1 MGRPHSSPGS
11 THRAVCAHSNNG
23 EVQAMNPRESKGM
36 LLGLIGVIVFSL
48 TLPMTRIVVA
58 EWHPL
63 LNGLGRALVA
73 AVPAAALLLWRRER
87 LPDWAQIKSLFVVS
101 LGVVVAFPV
110 FSAWS
115 MKYVPASHG
124 AVVNGFQ
131 PLCVAIYAAWLSHKR
146 PSRPFLLCAL
156 AGRAI
161 VVAFAFQASG
171 GAPQA
176 GDLLMLVAVGIG
188 ALGYAEGARL
198 ARQMGGWQGICW
210 ALVLSAPFLL
220 LAVGGLAWAHHAAHP
235 GPLSLKVWLA
245 FGYVTLFSQF
255 IGFFAWYAGLAM
267 GGIARVG
274 QVQLLQIF
282 FTMAFSA
289 LFFGEHVGTST
300 WLYAPAVIVTV
311 VLVRKSSV
319 RPGPQPAVVAA
330 GTTHAR

>member
-1 MGRPHSSPGS
+1 MR
-11 THRAVCAHSNNG
+11 T
-23 EVQAMNPRESKGM
+23 RETEGM
-36 LLGLIGVIVFSL
+36 LLGLIGVVIFSL

-58 EWHPL
+58 EVHPL

-73 AVPAAALLLWRRER
+73 ALPAAALLAWRREKW
-87 LPDWAQIKSLFVVS
+87 PTWPQVKSLAVVS
-101 LGVVVAFPV
+101 LGVIIAFPV

-124 AVVNGFQ
+124 AVVNGLQ
-131 PLCVAIYAAWLSHKR
+131 PLCVAIYAAWLSHER
-146 PSRPFLLCAL
+146 PSKMFWASAL
-156 AGRAI
+156 AGSAI
-161 VVAFAFQASG
+161 VVAFALQAG
-171 GAPQA
+171 GGGLQA
-176 GDLLMLVAVGIG
+176 GDLLMLIAVGIG

-198 ARQMGGWQGICW
+198 ARQMGGWQVICW

-220 LAVGGLAWAHHAAHP
+220 VPVGGLAWAHHATHP

-255 IGFFAWYAGLAM
+255 LGFFAWYAGLAM

-289 LFFGEHVGTST
+289 LFFGEHVSGST
-300 WLYAPAVIVTV
+300 WLYAGAVIVTV
-311 VLVRKSSV
+311 VLGRRAAV
-319 RPGPQPAVVAA
+319 RPAPPQTQAASPPAA
-330 GTTHAR
+330 GPTHAR

>member
-1 MGRPHSSPGS
+1 MR
-11 THRAVCAHSNNG
+11 T
-23 EVQAMNPRESKGM
+23 RETEGM
-36 LLGLIGVIVFSL
+36 LLGLIGVVIFSL

-58 EWHPL
+58 EVHPL

-73 AVPAAALLLWRRER
+73 ALPAAALLAWRREKWPTWPQVR
-87 LPDWAQIKSLFVVS
+87 SLAVVS
-101 LGVVVAFPV
+101 LGVIIAFPV

-124 AVVNGFQ
+124 AVVNGLQ
-131 PLCVAIYAAWLSHKR
+131 PLCVAIYAAWLSHER
-146 PSRPFLLCAL
+146 PSKLFWASAL
-156 AGRAI
+156 AGSAI
-161 VVAFAFQASG
+161 VVAFALQAG
-171 GAPQA
+171 GGGLQA

-198 ARQMGGWQGICW
+198 ARQMGGWQVICW

-220 LAVGGLAWAHHAAHP
+220 LPVGGLAWAHHAAHP

-289 LFFGEHVGTST
+289 LFFGEHVSGST
-300 WLYAPAVIVTV
+300 WLYAAAVIVTV
-311 VLVRKSSV
+311 VLGRRAAV
-319 RPGPQPAVVAA
+319 RPAPPQPMPQPVPTPAA
-330 GTTHAR
+330 ARPTHAR

>member
-1 MGRPHSSPGS
+1 MR
-11 THRAVCAHSNNG
+11 T
-23 EVQAMNPRESKGM
+23 RETEGM
-36 LLGLIGVIVFSL
+36 LLGLIGVVIFSL

-58 EWHPL
+58 EVHPL

-73 AVPAAALLLWRRER
+73 ALPAAALLAWRREKWPTWPQVR
-87 LPDWAQIKSLFVVS
+87 SLAVVS
-101 LGVVVAFPV
+101 LGVIIAFPV

-124 AVVNGFQ
+124 AVVNGLQ
-131 PLCVAIYAAWLSHKR
+131 PLCVAIYAAWLSHER
-146 PSRPFLLCAL
+146 PSKLFWASAL
-156 AGRAI
+156 AGSAI
-161 VVAFAFQASG
+161 VVAFALQAG
-171 GAPQA
+171 GGGLQA

-198 ARQMGGWQGICW
+198 ARQMGGWQVICW

-220 LAVGGLAWAHHAAHP
+220 LPVGGLAWAHHAAHP

-289 LFFGEHVGTST
+289 LFFGEHVSGST
-300 WLYAPAVIVTV
+300 WLYAAAVIVTV
-311 VLVRKSSV
+311 VLGRKAAVRAAPPSA
-319 RPGPQPAVVAA
+319 PVAA
-330 GTTHAR
+330 RTTHAR